1 MVEEKEKNN
10 ETTDK
15 NEDNEF
21 LMFLNQKN
29 LQIKENEM
37 NFDIIINNIDKIK
50 SLEYDKNS
58 IKVYFNEV

>member
-1 MVEEKEKNN
+1 MVEEQEKNN

>member
-15 NEDNEF
+15 NEDHEF